1 MARLRTDG
9 GRLVLEVHRGE
20 RMPRTGIDRER
31 RFDEACGRE
40 DTHRI
45 PLLIGLSTGE
55 GSRVVHFDD
64 CPSIRVDV
72 GQLLLSSI
80 GLVDPPNI
88 SCRKGG

>member
-1 MARLRTDG
+1 MWHVFEQMVV
-9 GRLVLEVHRGE
+9 VLSWKSIAAKECRE
-20 RMPRTGIDRER
+20 TGIDRER

-55 GSRVVHFDD
+55 GSRVVHFDN

-72 GQLLLSSI
+72 G
-80 GLVDPPNI
+80 
-88 SCRKGG
+88 